1 MEAVKRLR
9 EVSESE
15 LDDIIDAAW
24 EKTFDVPTKKLPA
37 RIRAST
43 LPERK
48 SPSRFKR

>member
-1 MEAVKRLR
+1 MEAIKCLR
-9 EVSESE
+9 EVSKSE
-15 LDDIIDAAW
+15 LDELVDTAW
-24 EKTFDVPTKKLPA
+24 ENTFDVPMKKLPD